1 MLSYIWPI
9 ALIVLS
15 NTMYQICAKS
25 VPEGMDPFASLTVTY
40 LVAALFSGILYFTL
54 GSHSG
59 LLKEYGKLNWA
70 PVVLGIVIVGLE
82 AGYIFAF
89 KAGWQVST
97 AQVVQAA
104 ILAGVLLFV
113 GWLLYHEAMP
123 WNKIIGIVICLIGL
137 VFINLKT

>member
-15 NTMYQICAKS
+15 NTLYQICAKS
-25 VPEGMDPFASLTVTY
+25 VPERMDPFASLTVSY
-40 LVAALFSGILYFTL
+40 LVGAAVSGVLYYTL
-54 GSHSG
+54 GNHTG

-70 PVVLGIVIVGLE
+70 PIVLGIVIVGLE

-97 AQVVQAA
+97 AQVVQSA

-113 GWLLYHEAMP
+113 GWLLYREALT
-123 WNKIIGIVICLIGL
+123 WNKIVGIVICLIGL

>member
-25 VPEGMDPFASLTVTY
+25 VPEGMNPFASLTVTY
-40 LVAALFSGILYFTL
+40 FVGAIISGILYYVL
-54 GSHSG
+54 GNHTG
-59 LLKEYGKLNWA
+59 LLKEYTKLNWT
-70 PVVLGIVIVGLE
+70 PIVLGVVIVGLE

-113 GWLLYHEAMP
+113 GWLLYHEALT
-123 WNKIIGIVICLIGL
+123 WNKIVGIVICLIGL
-137 VFINLKT
+137 VFINLKI